1 MRLVGKRTMGRI
13 WMDTSLVDMKFMD
26 DSFMDSPFVD
36 KEIVGHEKHGRH
48 VNQML
53 QERHRLLCMLKKKIK
68 FLSISYLLVYQ
79 LETSMKDGKK
89 YVYEILIVQLKANL
103 GYIR

>member
-53 QERHRLLCMLKKKIK
+53 QERHRLRCMLNVINVDFRQSKTIFQMLKRRYNKNYNVNIH
-68 FLSISYLLVYQ
+68 
-79 LETSMKDGKK
+79 SM
-89 YVYEILIVQLKANL
+89 LKTKSKPN
-103 GYIR
+103 